1 MGQQTAIGYVD
12 HTWTGIRGCKHA
24 TLPNGTPHS
33 GCDNCFA
40 EAQAKRNPATLGT
53 WGEGGT
59 RVRGADS
66 YWKLPL
72 KWNRAA
78 EDRCE
83 STNGHGDR
91 CTKRAGHKGTH
102 QLLRPTGPMG
112 WGDDEPR
119 PRQARVL
126 WDLGDLFED
135 WQGLI
140 HDHKGARL
148 VNNGHDQIYHV
159 TPGYHPL
166 GKERPLTM
174 DDCRRDVFDLIDQ
187 TPNLIWMVPTKRPWN
202 VRRTWI
208 PVTDPRPDDIGGD
221 GQTQYE
227 YRDNVWLGVSV
238 SDQHTWD
245 VLVAELAKLSHL
257 SPCLWVSIEPL
268 LGPINMRL
276 EDCYC
281 PEDHYPLAERLGG
294 IVIGGESGS
303 TARGCDVAWIRW
315 LVRQS
320 EAADVPCYVKQLGAK
335 PFERQGN
342 ISNWPTGT
350 RVEFDND
357 DTIIRIDLKHKKGA
371 DTAEWPDDLK
381 VQQVPQPGAAA

>member
-66 YWKLPL
+66 YWKLPG
-72 KWNRAA
+72 KWDEQHAR
-78 EDRCE
+78 D
-83 STNGHGDR
+83 G
-91 CTKRAGHKGTH
+91 TKGR
-102 QLLRPTGPMG
+102 L
-112 WGDDEPR
+112 
-119 PRQARVL
+119 L
-126 WDLGDLFED
+126 WDLGDLFEG

-140 HDHKGARL
+140 HDHKGDRL
-148 VNNGHDQIYHV
+148 LNNGHDQIYHV

-303 TARGCDVAWIRW
+303 RARGCDVAWIRR
-315 LVRQS
+315 LVRQA

-381 VQQVPQPGAAA
+381 VQQVPQPAVAA